1 MKGYRFRI
9 PVVPALLLPLLLACQ
24 AREAQAPEETAPEIV
39 RAEMEGVADPASKVS
54 MDADYHAFWNAD
66 DRISV
71 FAKTTQNRQFRFLGE
86 EGDVSGEFYAVTATV
101 SSPELPHSY
110 AASPYRADNAVS
122 AEGVISMTLPAA
134 QQYRPGSFDP
144 AAQLMV
150 AVSDTRSFSFRNV
163 CSMLGIR
170 LYGDGVRVRSVS
182 LKGHASEVLAGK
194 VLVTPGDVPA
204 MAFAAE
210 GQSTQITLTA
220 ATPVELDATEP
231 TLFWMVLPPVT
242 FSSGWTVTVV
252 DADGNTFEQS
262 LTNSLTLERNHVYRL
277 SAIEAVPVPPG
288 APTALGIYPNYRSGG
303 EPYVYDPA
311 VEQVSVYEAE
321 GRVWVRFINPATL
334 RMLEAGP
341 IATSVQEG
349 DTVPLTLTETVAG
362 NETSRKDYSMEALSL
377 TGGVLTLVGPGETY
391 FVLRF

>member
-9 PVVPALLLPLLLACQ
+9 PVVPALLLLVACQ
-24 AREAQAPEETAPEIV
+24 AREAQAPEETAPDRV

-170 LYGDGVRVRSVS
+170 LYGDGVRVRSLT
-182 LKGHASEVLAGK
+182 LKGHGSEVLAGK
-194 VLVTPGDVPA
+194 VLVTPGEAPA

-231 TLFWMVLPPVT
+231 TLFWIVLPPVT
-242 FSSGWTVTVV
+242 FSSGWTITVT
-252 DADGNTFEQS
+252 DPDGNTFEQA
-262 LTNSLTLERNHVYRL
+262 LTNTLTLERNHVYRL
-277 SAIEAVPVPPG
+277 SALEAVPVPPG

-303 EPYVYDPA
+303 EAYVYDSTN
-311 VEQVSVYEAE
+311 EQVNVYEAE
-321 GRVWVRFINPATL
+321 GKVWVRFINPTTL

-341 IATSVQEG
+341 IPADVQEG
-349 DTVPLTLTETVAG
+349 NTVLLTLTETVAG
-362 NETSRKDYSMEALSL
+362 NEVSRKDYSMEALSL
-377 TGGVLTLVGPGETY
+377 TGGVLTLVGTGETY

>member
-1 MKGYRFRI
+1 MNRNTFRL
-9 PVVPALLLPLLLACQ
+9 PFGPALLLPLLLACQ
-24 AREAQAPEETAPEIV
+24 AREAQAPEEAPLEIV
-39 RAEMEGVADPASKVS
+39 RAEMEGAADPASKAS

-101 SSPELPHSY
+101 SAQELPHSY
-110 AASPYRADNAVS
+110 AASPYRADNAVN

-163 CSMLGIR
+163 CSLLGIR
-170 LYGDGVRVRSVS
+170 LYGDGVCVRSVS
-182 LKGHASEVLAGK
+182 LRGHHSEALAGQ
-194 VLVTPGDVPA
+194 VLVTPGDAPS

-242 FSSGWTVTVV
+242 FSSGWTLTVV

-288 APTALGIYPNYRSGG
+288 APAALGIYPNYRSGG
-303 EPYVYDPA
+303 QAYVYDPA
-311 VEQVSVYEAE
+311 GDQVSVYEAE
-321 GRVWVRFINPATL
+321 GRAWVRFINPTTL

-341 IATSVQEG
+341 IPTDVHEG
-349 DTVPLTLTETVAG
+349 DTVLLTLTETAAG
-362 NETSRKDYSMEALSL
+362 SEVSRKDYSMEALSL
-377 TGGVLTLVGPGETY
+377 TGGVLTLVGTGETY